1 MHLVNIT
8 ANISVELFIYQA
20 ALKNLNFS
28 NLLCTFN
35 LIIYCPLVFHF
46 ILFQMLTVEH
56 VDLNSISWL
65 VLTYCF
71 LFIAG
76 VQVGDSAN
84 STIRPAWQEPR

>member
-1 MHLVNIT
+1 MHLVNIG

-20 ALKNLNFS
+20 ALKNFNFS

-56 VDLNSISWL
+56 VDLNSINKLAGFDILFLLYSWSPSWRQ
-65 VLTYCF
+65 C
-71 LFIAG
+71 
-76 VQVGDSAN
+76 
-84 STIRPAWQEPR
+84 